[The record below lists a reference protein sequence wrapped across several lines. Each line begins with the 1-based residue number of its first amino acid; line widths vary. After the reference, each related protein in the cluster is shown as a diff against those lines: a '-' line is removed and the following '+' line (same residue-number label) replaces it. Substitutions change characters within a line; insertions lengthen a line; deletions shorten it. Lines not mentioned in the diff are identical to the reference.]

1 MDQPRL
7 VLWDVDHTLVT
18 TGGVGNEIYREA
30 FQRATGVTVREL
42 ADMTGRTE
50 PVIYMETLALH
61 DLSPSDNPFT
71 DFARVQ
77 ADLYRQRADELRR
90 RGSALPGVP
99 LALDRLRKT
108 ANVYQTVLTG
118 NTRPAAEAKL
128 SIFGIADAINF
139 DVGAYGTDSDTRPP
153 LVGIARHRAE
163 DTYGLA
169 FGRDDSVIIGDT
181 VNDVRAGQSGG
192 ARVIAVATGSTSI
205 DDLAEAGAETV
216 LPDLTDTDRLLAA
229 ILRA

>member
-1 MDQPRL
+1 MDQPCL
-7 VLWDVDHTLVT
+7 ILWDVDHTLVT
-18 TGGVGNEIYREA
+18 TGGVGNEVYREA
-30 FQRATGVTVREL
+30 FQRATGVVAREL

-50 PVIYMETLALH
+50 PVIYRDTLALH
-61 DLSPSDNPFT
+61 GLSQEDNPFAN
-71 DFARVQ
+71 FAGIQ
-77 ADLYRQRADELRR
+77 ADLYSQRADDLRR
-90 RGSALPGVP
+90 RGGALPGVP
-99 LALDRLRKT
+99 VALDRLSKV
-108 ANVYQTVLTG
+108 AGVYQTVLTG

-128 SIFGIADAINF
+128 SVFGIADAINF
-139 DVGAYGTDSDTRPP
+139 GIGAYGTDSDARPA

-163 DTYGLA
+163 DVYGLI

-205 DDLAEAGAETV
+205 DELAEAGADAV
-216 LPDLTDTDRLLAA
+216 LPDLADTDRLLAA